1 MNDANSQLNLS
12 YIIDVVLESPCSG
25 LVGLQLCFLM
35 WASVDGSQNFHAR
48 CEKNG
53 HCSSFDMI
61 FTGFNLLILVLSL
74 HKLSSLSWVPC
85 DLRPPT
91 A

>member
-1 MNDANSQLNLS
+1 
-12 YIIDVVLESPCSG
+12 
-25 LVGLQLCFLM
+25 M

-74 HKLSSLSWVPC
+74 YKLSSLSWVPC

-91 A
+91 ASGTESKL